1 MTDNSLAAFA
11 VLVVVGLPIAYGTI
25 NRYLA
30 HRERIEMIQRGITP
44 PPDPRMVRRMA
55 RQGNFN
61 PGAFSY
67 PPPGTPGPMPP
78 YDPYAYSRF
87 QANKTLRSGIVLS
100 MIGLALLIGLSFI
113 RGHFG
118 PWLLGGLIPMFVGL
132 AQVILAILSGAQFGI
147 PGPDETHRPAG
158 NPWDPSGAQQA
169 PFRKP
174 TADVSPGPYGW
185 RPGPTTEL
193 ERPVPPPDV
202 RS

>member
-1 MTDNSLAAFA
+1 MTDSDAASFIF
-11 VLVVVGLPIAYGTI
+11 LVVVGLPITYGII
-25 NRYLA
+25 NRFLA
-30 HRERIEMIQRGITP
+30 HRERMEMIQRGITP
-44 PPDPRMVRRMA
+44 PPDPRTIRRMA
-55 RQGNFN
+55 RRGNFN
-61 PGAFSY
+61 PGFAY
-67 PPPGTPGPMPP
+67 GPPPVGPAPL

-132 AQVILAILSGAQFGI
+132 AQVILALLSGAQFGL
-147 PGPDETHRPAG
+147 PAPDDMHRPSG
-158 NPWDPSGAQQA
+158 NAWDPAASQQA

-174 TADVSPGPYGW
+174 PADMPAGPYGW

>member
-1 MTDNSLAAFA
+1 MNNNDAGPFF
-11 VLVVVGLPIAYGTI
+11 VFMVIGLPIAYGVI
-25 NRYLA
+25 NRVLA
-30 HRERIEMIQRGITP
+30 HRERMEMIARGMTP

-55 RQGNFN
+55 RHGNVN
-61 PGAFSY
+61 PGAFNY
-67 PPPGTPGPMPP
+67 GVPPPAGPLPP

-132 AQVILAILSGAQFGI
+132 AQVILAILSGAQFGL
-147 PGPDETHRPAG
+147 PARGDVHRSDNA
-158 NPWDPSGAQQA
+158 WDPGVPPQA

-174 TADVSPGPYGW
+174 PADMPAGPYGW

>member
-1 MTDNSLAAFA
+1 MNSNETGAFI
-11 VLVVVGLPIAYGTI
+11 VFMMIGLPVIYGVI
-25 NRYLA
+25 NRVLA
-30 HRERIEMIQRGITP
+30 HRERMEMIQRGITP

-55 RQGNFN
+55 RH
-61 PGAFSY
+61 GAFDA
-67 PPPGTPGPMPP
+67 P

-147 PGPDETHRPAG
+147 PATDEVHRSAG
-158 NPWDPSGAQQA
+158 TAWDPAAAQQA

-174 TADVSPGPYGW
+174 PAGVPPEPYGW
-185 RPGPTTEL
+185 RPGPATEL